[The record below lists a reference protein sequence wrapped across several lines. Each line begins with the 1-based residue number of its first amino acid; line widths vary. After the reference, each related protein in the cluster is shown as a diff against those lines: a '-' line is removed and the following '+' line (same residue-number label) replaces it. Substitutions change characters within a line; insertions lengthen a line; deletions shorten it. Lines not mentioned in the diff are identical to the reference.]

1 MWPLKAKGGGGG
13 KGGFVVGHFP
23 AEAEQ
28 QKTLTVGRQPHKEV
42 GAELDLLRAGG
53 AHGSISAL
61 LQRGSDSDRNCFVSH
76 VLQPSARLNK
86 TRPSGRRQR
95 STPCK
100 NCKINWRRFG
110 SIFDIPGKQRRL
122 NELDHFLADPE
133 LWNDQNRARSITQEA
148 TSVRNIVESYTGL
161 KNDLD
166 GLVEM
171 LELAES
177 DEEREQLAAEE
188 ESLAVRVEALYRET
202 LFTMKHADTAAIV
215 RVKGGAGGTEA
226 QDWAGMLARMYMRWA
241 ERRGYKTEIID
252 QTPGDQAGFQS
263 IEFIIRGEKAYGMLS
278 VEHGVHRLVRVSPFD
293 SNNRRQTSFASVD
306 VVPEVPEEEIDI
318 HIPDSDL
325 RRDVFRS
332 QGSGGQG
339 VNTTD
344 SAVRLTHL
352 PTGIAVACQITRSQI
367 KNHELALQILKQR
380 LYDIEMRKREAE
392 ALEARGQ
399 QASTEWGNQMRS
411 YVLDKQYIKDH
422 RTGIMTHNPDDA
434 LDGDLDE
441 LMWAG
446 LEWKAGKLVAE
457 EGDSED

>member
-1 MWPLKAKGGGGG
+1 MPYL
-13 KGGFVVGHFP
+13 P
-23 AEAEQ
+23 
-28 QKTLTVGRQPHKEV
+28 PPKE
-42 GAELDLLRAGG
+42 
-53 AHGSISAL
+53 
-61 LQRGSDSDRNCFVSH
+61 
-76 VLQPSARLNK
+76 K
-86 TRPSGRRQR
+86 
-95 STPCK
+95 TPCK
-100 NCKINWRRFG
+100 NCKTNWRPSG
-110 SIFDIPGKQRRL
+110 SIFDIPGKERRL
-122 NELDHFLADPE
+122 NELDHFLADPD
-133 LWNDQNRARSITQEA
+133 LWNDQNRARSVTQEA
-148 TSVRNIVESYTGL
+148 TSVRNVVETYKGL
-161 KNDLD
+161 KSDLD
-166 GLVEM
+166 GLSEM

-177 DEEREQLAAEE
+177 DEERALLLDEQGSIER
-188 ESLAVRVEALYRET
+188 RVDDLYRET

-241 ERRGYKTEIID
+241 ERRGFRVDILDEV
-252 QTPGDQAGFQS
+252 PGDQAGYQS
-263 IEFIIRGEKAYGMLS
+263 IEFIIRGEKAYGMMS
-278 VEHGVHRLVRVSPFD
+278 AEHGVHRLVRVSPFD

-380 LYDIEMRKREAE
+380 LYDIEMKKREEE
-392 ALEARGQ
+392 ALAARGQ
-399 QASTEWGNQMRS
+399 QSSVEWGSQMRS

-422 RTGIMTHNPDDA
+422 RSGLMQHNPDDV
-434 LDGDLDE
+434 LDGDLED

-446 LEWKAGKLVAE
+446 LEWKAGKRVA
-457 EGDSED
+457 DEDTTDE

>member
-1 MWPLKAKGGGGG
+1 MRVRAPPQAAKERKA
-13 KGGFVVGHFP
+13 
-23 AEAEQ
+23 
-28 QKTLTVGRQPHKEV
+28 
-42 GAELDLLRAGG
+42 
-53 AHGSISAL
+53 
-61 LQRGSDSDRNCFVSH
+61 
-76 VLQPSARLNK
+76 
-86 TRPSGRRQR
+86 
-95 STPCK
+95 PCK
-100 NCKINWRRFG
+100 NCKKNWRPSG
-110 SIFDIPGKQRRL
+110 SIFDIPGKERRL

-148 TSVRNIVESYTGL
+148 TGVRNVVEKYRSL
-161 KNDLD
+161 KSDLD
-166 GLVEM
+166 GLSEM

-177 DEEREQLAAEE
+177 DEEREMLLEE
-188 ESLAVRVEALYRET
+188 QTSVEQRVDELYRET
-202 LFTMKHADTAAIV
+202 LFTMKHADTPAIV
-215 RVKGGAGGTEA
+215 RIKGGAGGTEA

-241 ERRGYKTEIID
+241 ERRGYKVDILDE
-252 QTPGDQAGFQS
+252 QPGDQAGYQS
-263 IEFIIRGEKAYGMLS
+263 IEFIIRGEKAYGMMS
-278 VEHGVHRLVRVSPFD
+278 AEHGVHRLVRVSPFD

-380 LYDIEMRKREAE
+380 LYDIEMKKREEE
-392 ALEARGQ
+392 ALAARGQ
-399 QASTEWGNQMRS
+399 QSSVEWGSQMRS

-422 RTGIMTHNPDDA
+422 RSGLMQHNPDEVLDGA
-434 LDGDLDE
+434 LDD

-446 LEWKAGKLVAE
+446 LEWKAGKRVADE
-457 EGDSED
+457 DSDDE

>member
-1 MWPLKAKGGGGG
+1 M
-13 KGGFVVGHFP
+13 
-23 AEAEQ
+23 Q
-28 QKTLTVGRQPHKEV
+28 
-42 GAELDLLRAGG
+42 ELQEKLASLREY
-53 AHGSISAL
+53 L
-61 LQRGSDSDRNCFVSH
+61 
-76 VLQPSARLNK
+76 
-86 TRPSGRRQR
+86 
-95 STPCK
+95 
-100 NCKINWRRFG
+100 
-110 SIFDIPGKQRRL
+110 DIPGKERRL
-122 NELDHFLADPE
+122 NELDHFLADPD
-133 LWNDQNRARSITQEA
+133 LWNDQARARAINQEA
-148 TSVRNIVESYTGL
+148 TSVRGVVEKYRSL
-161 KNDLD
+161 RSDLD
-166 GLVEM
+166 GLSEM

-177 DEEREQLAAEE
+177 DEERELLAEE
-188 ESLAVRVEALYRET
+188 QSGIQARVDDLYRET
-202 LFTMKHADTAAIV
+202 LFTMKHADTPAIV

-241 ERRGYKTEIID
+241 ERRGFKVDILDE
-252 QTPGDQAGFQS
+252 QPGDQAGYQS
-263 IEFIIRGEKAYGMLS
+263 IEFIIRGEKAYGMMS
-278 VEHGVHRLVRVSPFD
+278 AEHGVHRLVRVSPFD

-380 LYDIEMRKREAE
+380 LYDIEMRKREEE
-392 ALEARGQ
+392 ALAARGQ
-399 QASTEWGNQMRS
+399 QANVEWGSQMRS

-422 RTGIMTHNPDDA
+422 RSGLMQYNPDDV
-434 LDGDLDE
+434 LDGELED

-446 LEWKAGKLVAE
+446 LEWKAGKRVAE
-457 EGDSED
+457 DGGDDD